1 MLTSKLGA
9 ARLLTPKNSVKL
21 APKAQRNVAA
31 MGLMDSLFGGGS
43 SEPKTKLAPKEAQI
57 PGCKLATFACGCFW
71 GPELLYQRVPG
82 VEATSVGYTAGSK
95 PGPSYQEVC
104 SGNTGHTEAVQVT
117 YNPTQ
122 VTYDQLLDT
131 FFGFTDPTTKNR
143 QGNDTGPQ
151 YRSGIYFHDEEQK
164 AAALK
169 RVAEVNEKLA
179 RGEQVRPN
187 KPYAG
192 KVVVSEIAPAGD
204 YWIAEDYHQQYLSK
218 GGRFGAGQSAAKGC
232 TDPIR
237 CYG

>member
-1 MLTSKLGA
+1 M
-9 ARLLTPKNSVKL
+9 
-21 APKAQRNVAA
+21 
-31 MGLMDSLFGGGS
+31 
-43 SEPKTKLAPKEAQI
+43 
-57 PGCKLATFACGCFW
+57 
-71 GPELLYQRVPG
+71 RVL
-82 VEATSVGYTAGSK
+82 
-95 PGPSYQEVC
+95 
-104 SGNTGHTEAVQVT
+104 VT

-143 QGNDTGPQ
+143 QGNDTGPRYRRGINWHCMQALSTGVAFMGIACRPSAQEWHLLALHAGPQ

-204 YWIAEDYHQQYLSK
+204 YWIAEDYHQQ
-218 GGRFGAGQSAAKGC
+218 GGRFGAGQSAAKGEALEQVALPEC
-232 TDPIR
+232 RNATHAIS
-237 CYG
+237 CATSYMHGVG